1 LIPGFTVLLSMKR
14 HASENHYM
22 LLSPR
27 RAQGGYSMT
36 TKVELESK
44 APSQIAESLEPN
56 LVVLPAPLIGTWNN
70 VDKHT
75 RDLVKIVISASGSSI
90 SVNPYGACS
99 PTPCNWGAAPGTVYT
114 PNVSSG
120 KAEAFSADFTFSFAK
135 VEVVGHLH
143 KHELLVET
151 FTIFT
156 DGSGRS
162 NLYTS
167 DTLVK

>member
-1 LIPGFTVLLSMKR
+1 
-14 HASENHYM
+14 
-22 LLSPR
+22 
-27 RAQGGYSMT
+27 MT
-36 TKVELESK
+36 TKVANEFKS
-44 APSQIAESLEPN
+44 PSHIAESLEPN
-56 LVVLPAPLIGTWNN
+56 LVVLPAPLIGDWHN
-70 VDKHT
+70 VSAST
-75 RDLVKIVISASGSSI
+75 RDLVRIVISASGSGI

-99 PTPCNWGAAPGTVYT
+99 PTPCNWGAAPGTVYA
-114 PNVSSG
+114 PNVSSSH
-120 KAEAFSADFTFSFAK
+120 AEAFSANFTFSFAK

-167 DTLVK
+167 DTMVK